1 MNILIKFITSSRKED
16 TSVNKLNIKTKEL
29 FSTDNPLLKDVFDNS
44 TYPWEIL
51 PQIKVIVKK
60 ALETGL
66 EGYHLLEEG
75 ILVGDNVKIART
87 ATIEAP
93 AIIGSNTELRPGAY
107 LRGNVIVG
115 EGCVIGN
122 SSELKNC
129 ILLNHVQVPHY
140 NYVGDS
146 ILGDYA
152 HMGAGSILSN
162 LKSGGSNV
170 VIHGDRDYETGLR
183 KIGAFLGEHADIGC
197 GSVLNPG
204 TIIGKNT
211 RVYPLSMLRGCYP
224 ENSIVKSPVN
234 ITELIEK

>member
-1 MNILIKFITSSRKED
+1 M
-16 TSVNKLNIKTKEL
+16 NKLNIKTSEL
-29 FSTDNPLLKDVFDNS
+29 FSTEVPFLKEVFEKS

-51 PQIKVIVKK
+51 PRIKEIVAKVI
-60 ALETGL
+60 ASGL
-66 EGYHLLEEG
+66 EGYHFIAEG
-75 ILVGDNVKIART
+75 VLVGENVKIAKT

-93 AIIGSNTELRPGAY
+93 AIIGKDTELRPGAF

-115 EGCVIGN
+115 EKCVVGN

-162 LKSGGSNV
+162 LKSGGKNV
-170 VIHGDRDYETGLR
+170 VIHGDKEYETGLR
-183 KIGAFLGEHADIGC
+183 KIGGFLGEHADIGC

-211 RVYPLSMLRGCYP
+211 QVYPLSMLRGCFP
-224 ENSIVKSPVN
+224 ENSIVKSQTVVVDK
-234 ITELIEK
+234 IDQE